1 MKNLSRKS
9 SGTIILNAV
18 MILSIAVLVIGF
30 SNAYFD
36 RQVRNYQKLDEKYR
50 QEIIDNTKNSNV
62 KFMET
67 LQPLELNRLQ
77 R

>member
-1 MKNLSRKS
+1 MNRINRKK

-30 SNAYFD
+30 SNAYFE

-50 QEIIDNTKNSNV
+50 QEIINNTKINNV

-67 LQPLELNRLQ
+67 LQPLELNRF
-77 R
+77 RR

>member
-1 MKNLSRKS
+1 MSHKH

-50 QEIIDNTKNSNV
+50 QEIINNTKKSNV

>member
-1 MKNLSRKS
+1 MNHKH

-50 QEIIDNTKNSNV
+50 QEIINNTKKSNV

>member
-1 MKNLSRKS
+1 MNRINRKK

-30 SNAYFD
+30 SNAYFE
-36 RQVRNYQKLDEKYR
+36 RQVSNYQKLDEKYR
-50 QEIIDNTKNSNV
+50 QEIINNTKNNNV

-67 LQPLELNRLQ
+67 LQPLELNRFQ

>member
-1 MKNLSRKS
+1 MNRINRKK

-30 SNAYFD
+30 SNAYFE

-50 QEIIDNTKNSNV
+50 QEIINNTKINNV

-67 LQPLELNRLQ
+67 LQPLELNRFQ

>member
-1 MKNLSRKS
+1 MRLISHKHQ
-9 SGTIILNAV
+9 GTIILNAV

-50 QEIIDNTKNSNV
+50 QEIINNTKNSKV

-67 LQPLELNRLQ
+67 LQPLELNRFQ

>member
-1 MKNLSRKS
+1 MRLINHKHQ
-9 SGTIILNAV
+9 GTIILNAV

-50 QEIIDNTKNSNV
+50 QEIINNTKNSKV

-67 LQPLELNRLQ
+67 LQPLELNRFQ

>member
-1 MKNLSRKS
+1 MRERNHKHQ
-9 SGTIILNAV
+9 GTIILNAV

-30 SNAYFD
+30 SNAYFE
-36 RQVRNYQKLDEKYR
+36 RQVSNYQKLDEKYR
-50 QEIIDNTKNSNV
+50 QEIINNTKNTNV